1 LRAEPKTLIIEAQ
14 ESMEPKRRE
23 TPPETPP
30 LFDQVRSISCDFD
43 GVLSTLVL
51 GRRWVKTRARKR
63 AIPLLSPIGEGLK
76 ALIGAL
82 SERLRGPFPRAGEVL
97 HRLRSSEK
105 TLYVLTSRTGA
116 GVGLARR
123 WLERQGWRGLFAEEF
138 FNVDSEDADLFKAR
152 ILRTAPIDVHI
163 DDDPETL
170 AHLSAEFPR
179 KLFVHMNSSKRESV
193 TAPNVVT
200 VRSWPEL
207 SAVFFAGAK
216 VEADPQN
223 EKAKPA

>member
-1 LRAEPKTLIIEAQ
+1 
-14 ESMEPKRRE
+14 MEPERRNM
-23 TPPETPP
+23 PPNSPP
-30 LFDQVRSISCDFD
+30 RFDQARSISCDFD

-51 GRRWVKTRARKR
+51 GRRWVKTKARKR
-63 AIPLLSPIGEGLK
+63 TIPILSPINDGLK
-76 ALIGAL
+76 ALLGAL
-82 SERLRGPFPRAGEVL
+82 SEALRGPFPHAGEVL
-97 HRLRSSEK
+97 GRLRSSDK

-123 WLERQGWRGLFAEEF
+123 WLERQGWRGFFEREF
-138 FNVDSEDADLFKAR
+138 FNVDGEDADLFKAR

-179 KLFVHMNSSKRESV
+179 KLFVHMNYYKRQSL

-200 VRSWPEL
+200 VRSWHEL
-207 SAVFFAGAK
+207 PAVFLSGGCGEPAA
-216 VEADPQN
+216 QN

>member
-1 LRAEPKTLIIEAQ
+1 
-14 ESMEPKRRE
+14 METERRE
-23 TPPETPP
+23 MPPSAPP
-30 LFDQVRSISCDFD
+30 RFDQVRSISCDFD

-51 GRRWVKTRARKR
+51 GRRWVKTKARKR
-63 AIPLLSPIGEGLK
+63 AIPLLSPVGEALK

-82 SERLRGPFPRAGEVL
+82 SERLRGPFPHADEVL
-97 HRLRSSEK
+97 RRLRSSDR

-123 WLERQGWRGLFAEEF
+123 WLERQGWRDLFAGEY
-138 FNVDSEDADLFKAR
+138 FNVESEDADLFKAR
-152 ILRTAPIDVHI
+152 ILRTAPIDAHI

-170 AHLSAEFPR
+170 ARLSAEFPR
-179 KLFVHMNSSKRESV
+179 RLFVHMNASARKIV

-200 VRSWPEL
+200 VSSWSDL
-207 SAVFFAGAK
+207 SAVFFAAAT
-216 VEADPQN
+216 VETPPQN